1 MEPIS
6 FAASLITVI
15 GLVATTSKKIYDL
28 QKKLGNSPQDV
39 EHLFEQI
46 QTFESLLDEL
56 RKQLQDHQNSAPP
69 QETLQQVWGSSLVQ
83 MQRDM
88 QSLHT
93 MLSNIEPLL
102 KKKSKSSK
110 FLLLARRTLVEKE
123 VEQYQKKINTHC
135 IILTSIQTMVC
146 G

>member
-15 GLVATTSKKIYDL
+15 GLVATTSKKIHEL
-28 QKKLGNSPQDV
+28 QKKLGNSPKDV
-39 EHLFEQI
+39 EHLLEQL

-56 RKQLQDHQNSAPP
+56 KTQLQDHRNSAPP
-69 QETLQQVWGSSLVQ
+69 QETLQQVWETSLVQ
-83 MQRDM
+83 MQRDV
-88 QSLHT
+88 QGLHT
-93 MLSNIEPLL
+93 VLSKIEPLL
-102 KKKSKSSK
+102 KTKSRSSK
-110 FLLLARRTLVEKE
+110 FLLLARRTLNEKE

-135 IILTSIQTMVC
+135 ITLTSIQATVC